1 MPSRRRPRRLPLW
14 HPTFCLNL
22 APLIGFFM
30 RNGPSGFG
38 YNSTA
43 EQVANG
49 LDLTGKTYLIT
60 GVNAGLGY
68 ETMRVLASRGATIVG
83 LARTVEKAT
92 QAAAKAGVPEGKFYP
107 IACELSEP
115 SVVRMAVREVV
126 ACRAGPLDAIIANAA
141 IMALPK
147 RETKHGVELQYL
159 TNHVGHFILV
169 NGIVKQLKLDGRV
182 VILSSMAESMAYKK
196 NGINFDDMT
205 GEKEYSPWGAYGQ
218 SKLANLLFARELSK
232 RLPEGQVCNSVHP
245 GVAATELSR
254 HMDQGPISKF
264 IFGTIGPM
272 IALKSVGACAAT
284 QTYLAVHPD
293 AKGITGKYWA
303 SCNVSTPSPHGQDD
317 ELAAR
322 MWKETEALVNS
333 LTD

>member
-1 MPSRRRPRRLPLW
+1 
-14 HPTFCLNL
+14 
-22 APLIGFFM
+22 
-30 RNGPSGFG
+30 
-38 YNSTA
+38 
-43 EQVANG
+43 
-49 LDLTGKTYLIT
+49 
-60 GVNAGLGY
+60 
-68 ETMRVLASRGATIVG
+68 
-83 LARTVEKAT
+83 
-92 QAAAKAGVPEGKFYP
+92 
-107 IACELSEP
+107 
-115 SVVRMAVREVV
+115 
-126 ACRAGPLDAIIANAA
+126 
-141 IMALPK
+141 
-147 RETKHGVELQYL
+147 
-159 TNHVGHFILV
+159 
-169 NGIVKQLKLDGRV
+169 
-182 VILSSMAESMAYKK
+182 MAESMAYKK
-196 NGINFDDMT
+196 HGINFDDMT

-254 HMDQGPISKF
+254 NMDQGPIAKF
-264 IFGTIGPM
+264 IFGTLGPM

-333 LTD
+333 LEE